1 MPRLFDE
8 RSAGAVVVDQAFQPV
23 CSGRALQQVSG
34 HAQRAKSGIDKAGQI
49 PQLCVRSPDGIIKG
63 HVVCNDGARAD
74 EFLDVAG
81 QLPHGWGICDVSF
94 EIEDSNFVSH
104 IIFGV
109 WSFQSQK
116 LIYCVN
122 STRILQTASL
132 RI

>member
-34 HAQRAKSGIDKAGQI
+34 HAQRAKPGIDKAGQI

-74 EFLDVAG
+74 EFLDVAAQRVPKRVIITEALRDYLNEHE
-81 QLPHGWGICDVSF
+81 QLGS
-94 EIEDSNFVSH
+94 
-104 IIFGV
+104 
-109 WSFQSQK
+109 
-116 LIYCVN
+116 
-122 STRILQTASL
+122 
-132 RI
+132 